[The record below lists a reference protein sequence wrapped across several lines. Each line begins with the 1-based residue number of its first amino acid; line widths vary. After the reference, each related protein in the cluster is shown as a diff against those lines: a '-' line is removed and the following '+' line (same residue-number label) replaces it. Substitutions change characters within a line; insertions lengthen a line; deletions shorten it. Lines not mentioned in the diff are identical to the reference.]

1 MKKEL
6 RKEIRT
12 SSSQALQEMLDRER
26 EKVRVF
32 RFRVAQ
38 GKTKN
43 VKERRESRKI
53 IARILTRM
61 HAAKQNS

>member
-1 MKKEL
+1 
-6 RKEIRT
+6 
-12 SSSQALQEMLDRER
+12 MLDRER